1 MYRFLTSLFGTAVLA
16 LAALAAVPAQAQ
28 TQAYSAHM
36 TAADEVPPNDSMG
49 MGTVDMVY
57 DKASGVLRW
66 SVRYSGL
73 TGPVKAGH
81 IHGPA
86 EVGKNAPVVQPFAA
100 PLESPFSGSATISAA
115 QAADLEAGRW
125 YVNLHTAVHAGGEV
139 RGQVLPA
146 P

>member
-49 MGTVDMVY
+49 TGTVDMVY

-86 EVGKNAPVVQPFAA
+86 EVGKNAPVVQPCAA

-125 YVNLHTAVHAGGEV
+125 YVNLHTAAHAGGEV